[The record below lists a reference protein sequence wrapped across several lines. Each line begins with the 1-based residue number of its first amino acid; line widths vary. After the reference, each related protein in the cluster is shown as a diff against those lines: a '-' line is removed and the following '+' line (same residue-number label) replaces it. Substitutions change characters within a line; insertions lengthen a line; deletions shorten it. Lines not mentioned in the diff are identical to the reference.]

1 MGLCTGTGL
10 GCPWAR
16 PTLNTSGA
24 AYRWTGSL
32 GGSWLKIL
40 ILRLISGV
48 EHAGAGHWCPPEAQ
62 TPGEQTSR
70 AEDLKISR
78 HIGTILVR
86 SSTSTSLSQGGSNQ
100 VRTFTAITLSAI
112 FGIVEI
118 SNIKIFYSNRP
129 ITLIFILFIDH
140 SIVEEFMF
148 INKISVENLRI
159 YSY

>member
-62 TPGEQTSR
+62 APREQTSR

-100 VRTFTAITLSAI
+100 VRTFTEITLSAI
-112 FGIVEI
+112 VGIVEI
-118 SNIKIFYSNRP
+118 SNIKIFYRNRP
-129 ITLIFILFIDH
+129 LIFILFIDH